1 MAPRSRASD
10 SLLGCFVWRLAPM
23 SARPDDAP
31 DNCERSQRLHQ
42 ASSGREAV
50 PECKLHG
57 GLPVRS
63 APRRKRPGLRCR
75 GSHPRRLAG
84 GSQYALLTP
93 QNLARV
99 PALGDMPPRHLPLLP
114 VRIIRPGGSVPI
126 RSPSVSQGLH
136 AFSPLDGSG
145 AVPLRIGPTT
155 GQITAIYLVRHE
167 QAPKATAGSPPAV
180 GSGRQAE
187 STETPARRSKTRA
200 GRARHT
206 APNPGTSWRGAL
218 GGDSRPEE
226 RSEGERTGPELP
238 VNTRGGPRTDA
249 RAGCRRRA
257 RRGAEDACAPAMKEL
272 STGTY

>member
-1 MAPRSRASD
+1 VAGNHQEVTQAGRLEVPGQGRIESGIVAQGQAHQQAGLAWREQPGDGPTHERAARLGRPHERVCRRAEPGGNVVTRISAAMAPRSRASD

-145 AVPLRIGPTT
+145 PRLR
-155 GQITAIYLVRHE
+155 
-167 QAPKATAGSPPAV
+167 
-180 GSGRQAE
+180 
-187 STETPARRSKTRA
+187 
-200 GRARHT
+200 
-206 APNPGTSWRGAL
+206 PGTRE
-218 GGDSRPEE
+218 DSMG
-226 RSEGERTGPELP
+226 SE
-238 VNTRGGPRTDA
+238 
-249 RAGCRRRA
+249 
-257 RRGAEDACAPAMKEL
+257 
-272 STGTY
+272 